1 MRFHVRGV
9 RELSW
14 KKYMA
19 VFPRELFT
27 KINAAKKATLL
38 ASDGDDLGT
47 ETTDQIDALA
57 THPVRHKDLYGMSE
71 CATDSRECNSGVA
84 ARSFDYRIPWLE
96 QAGCIS
102 LPEDVQGHSVFDTSS

>member
-1 MRFHVRGV
+1 
-9 RELSW
+9 LSR
-14 KKYMA
+14 KKYVT

-47 ETTDQIDALA
+47 ETADQIGALA
-57 THPVRHKDLYGMSE
+57 THPVRHKDHYGMSE
-71 CATDSRECNSGVA
+71 CAPDRGECNSGVA
-84 ARSFDYRIPWLE
+84 ARSFDYRVPWLE
-96 QAGCIS
+96 QTGCIS